1 MSFAAAG
8 NWFEYR
14 TWYYIGLD
22 DCLGSSGRCLIPARW
37 QVTRATYRLPRNS
50 TVLLCGRLEHV
61 LICRRRRR
69 SSAAGD
75 TESRGSVW
83 QDFITPQ
90 GVLGEPQADRGHHRL
105 DVHLHRGSPTPNAA
119 PATSCHLIHS
129 QFFNAMPCGAEQSNY
144 VFLGLLQ
151 IISNFH
157 LWLNTLSNFLFWFS
171 WLLLWFPASF
181 GSNWWPI
188 CSLHDRG
195 PVGEQLDGG
204 EDNAGRHPPTIV
216 TQTHLTPHR
225 PPLKPSW
232 AEWEKESPKRVEHFK
247 SKSHTKSLPSCWG
260 DDRADFYTQEWH
272 HCQQIDP
279 AKLPTWGTIWTL
291 CKQRW

>member
-1 MSFAAAG
+1 M
-8 NWFEYR
+8 
-14 TWYYIGLD
+14 
-22 DCLGSSGRCLIPARW
+22 IPARW

-90 GVLGEPQADRGHHRL
+90 GVLGVPQADRGHHRL

-129 QFFNAMPCGAEQSNY
+129 QFFNAMPCGAEQSNN

-157 LWLNTLSNFLFWFS
+157 LFHVKMFDSILYQTFHFDFHG
-171 WLLLWFPASF
+171 F
-181 GSNWWPI
+181 
-188 CSLHDRG
+188 CSDS
-195 PVGEQLDGG
+195 
-204 EDNAGRHPPTIV
+204 
-216 TQTHLTPHR
+216 
-225 PPLKPSW
+225 PPLLARIDGPSVRFMTG
-232 AEWEKESPKRVEHFK
+232 AQLESSLMVER
-247 SKSHTKSLPSCWG
+247 TMQGGTLP
-260 DDRADFYTQEWH
+260 
-272 HCQQIDP
+272 
-279 AKLPTWGTIWTL
+279 L
-291 CKQRW
+291 

>member
-1 MSFAAAG
+1 MPCPVAQS
-8 NWFEYR
+8 
-14 TWYYIGLD
+14 
-22 DCLGSSGRCLIPARW
+22 
-37 QVTRATYRLPRNS
+37 
-50 TVLLCGRLEHV
+50 
-61 LICRRRRR
+61 
-69 SSAAGD
+69 
-75 TESRGSVW
+75 
-83 QDFITPQ
+83 
-90 GVLGEPQADRGHHRL
+90 
-105 DVHLHRGSPTPNAA
+105 SPTMCFGDYCK
-119 PATSCHLIHS
+119 S
-129 QFFNAMPCGAEQSNY
+129 
-144 VFLGLLQ
+144 
-151 IISNFH
+151 SNFH

-260 DDRADFYTQEWH
+260 DDRADFYTEEWH
-272 HCQQIDP
+272 SVTLWHCHTTANKLIQQNFPRGEQSGHCANNVDKTCLSSHFP
-279 AKLPTWGTIWTL
+279 LGGFHL
-291 CKQRW
+291 L

>member
-1 MSFAAAG
+1 MSAG

-90 GVLGEPQADRGHHRL
+90 GVLGVPQADRGHHRL
-105 DVHLHRGSPTPNAA
+105 DVHLHRGSPTPNVG

-129 QFFNAMPCGAEQSNY
+129 QFFKAMPCGAEQSNY
-144 VFLGLLQ
+144 VFWGLLQ
-151 IISNFH
+151 IIKLPS
-157 LWLNTLSNFLFWFS
+157 LTQYSIKLSILIFMAFALIPRLFWLELMAHLFAS
-171 WLLLWFPASF
+171 WPGPSWRAAWWWRGQCREAPSHYSDPDSF
-181 GSNWWPI
+181 NSTSPPI
-188 CSLHDRG
+188 EAFLGR
-195 PVGEQLDGG
+195 VGEG
-204 EDNAGRHPPTIV
+204 ESKEG
-216 TQTHLTPHR
+216 
-225 PPLKPSW
+225 W
-232 AEWEKESPKRVEHFK
+232 ALQK
-247 SKSHTKSLPSCWG
+247 
-260 DDRADFYTQEWH
+260 
-272 HCQQIDP
+272 
-279 AKLPTWGTIWTL
+279 
-291 CKQRW
+291 